1 MEQGPGGFMR
11 GVGGKF
17 MVRSVLRFLFWPF
30 RLMRRRPILSGA
42 VLLFIATA
50 VGLVGVHFWALREFH
65 EAEVA
70 LDEDH
75 PPEAFRHISFCLK
88 VWPWSDDAHFLA
100 AQIARLSGAYPEAE
114 AQLAE
119 CRKLEHGSTG
129 RTQLEILLLR
139 AQRGDVEKV
148 EGGLLYMADND
159 KTHEREIL
167 ETLARGH
174 MKLMRFLPALGL
186 LDRCL
191 EEYPDDVRALD
202 WRGWILERLQRQE
215 AAAKDYVRA
224 LRLSP
229 GRTEV
234 RIRLAAL
241 YLSHNDPEM
250 AGPHLEILEKTHP
263 DRLEVQLAL
272 AQARFLQGREEEARV
287 LLDRVLA
294 VDPKSTLALLYR
306 GKLALQAEPPQLQE
320 AEKYFRDVLQGDPNS
335 LEALHNLH
343 ESLRAQPGREKEDAE
358 VLRTEE
364 EVQAKGAR
372 IQALLAGEAEQ
383 PSQKADAAYE
393 LGKMNEEMGQPDLA
407 IYWLRTA
414 EKRDAKHKPT
424 HALLAKIFEKSGRED
439 EAAQE
444 RRLAGP

>member
-1 MEQGPGGFMR
+1 MF
-11 GVGGKF
+11 
-17 MVRSVLRFLFWPF
+17 RSVLRLLFWPF

-42 VLLFIATA
+42 VLL
-50 VGLVGVHFWALREFH
+50 VLVAALALIGTHLWALHEFH

-70 LDEDH
+70 LNDERGADAYKH
-75 PPEAFRHISFCLK
+75 LTFCLT
-88 VWPWSDDAHFLA
+88 VWPWSDDVHFLA
-100 AQIARLSGAYPEAE
+100 ARIARNSGAYPEAE

-119 CRKLEHGSTG
+119 CRKLQHGSSA

-148 EGGLLYMADND
+148 GDGLMYQAQHD

-174 MKLMRFLPALGL
+174 MKLMRFVPALGL

-191 EEYPDDVRALD
+191 AEYPDDVRALD
-202 WRGWILERLQRQE
+202 WRGWILERLQRPE
-215 AAAKDYVRA
+215 AAAKDYERA
-224 LRLSP
+224 LELSP

-234 RIRLAAL
+234 RIRLASL
-241 YLSHNDPEM
+241 YLGHSDPES
-250 AGPHLEILEKTHP
+250 AEPLLKVLEKTHP
-263 DRLEVQLAL
+263 ERLDVQLVL
-272 AQARFLQGREEEARV
+272 AQTRFFQGQTEEARV
-287 LLDRVLA
+287 LFDRVLA
-294 VDPKSTLALLYR
+294 VDPKSAVALLYR
-306 GKLALQAEPPQLQE
+306 GKIELQAEPPQPQE
-320 AEKYFRDVLQGDPNS
+320 AEKYFRRLLQEDANS
-335 LEALHNLH
+335 VEGLYNLH
-343 ESLRAQPGREKEDAE
+343 DSLRNQPGREKEDAE
-358 VLRTEE
+358 VLRKHEE
-364 EVQAKGAR
+364 AKAKGLR
-372 IQALLAGEAEQ
+372 IQALLAGEAER

-393 LGKMNEEMGQPDLA
+393 LGKLNEELGQADLA

-414 EKRDAKHKPT
+414 ESRDASHKPT